1 MYWLLCCDS
10 IHASMLVWA
19 MPSVVISEQVFRD
32 VLEDLEIISS
42 TGFDALEY
50 IICSQFFI
58 VLISIH

>member
-19 MPSVVISEQVFRD
+19 MPSVVISEQVFGD

-42 TGFDALEY
+42 TGFDFLFPY
-50 IICSQFFI
+50 IN
-58 VLISIH
+58 LIT